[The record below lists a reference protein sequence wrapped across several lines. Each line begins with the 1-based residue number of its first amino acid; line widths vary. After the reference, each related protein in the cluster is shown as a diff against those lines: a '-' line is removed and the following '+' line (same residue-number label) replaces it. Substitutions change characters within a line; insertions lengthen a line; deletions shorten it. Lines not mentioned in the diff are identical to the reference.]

1 MSIRKISIFVVILL
15 LLVGCIACS
24 QIPHAVRCAYI
35 EWGLAQSIIQYMDE
49 HDREMPNKIEDL
61 RPYFRKG
68 EGNLSSL
75 ESIDQSVDYVIVDFH
90 SLKRLSSDVNVTV
103 FKRSR
108 ITLPMSIRDGR
119 ALIIDH
125 LKDKRS
131 PKD

>member
-1 MSIRKISIFVVILL
+1 MSIRKISIFVVTLL

-90 SLKRLSSDVNVTV
+90 SLKRCKRNCFQALSHHAPNVYTRR
-103 FKRSR
+103 K
-108 ITLPMSIRDGR
+108 SIDYRP
-119 ALIIDH
+119 
-125 LKDKRS
+125 S
-131 PKD
+131 